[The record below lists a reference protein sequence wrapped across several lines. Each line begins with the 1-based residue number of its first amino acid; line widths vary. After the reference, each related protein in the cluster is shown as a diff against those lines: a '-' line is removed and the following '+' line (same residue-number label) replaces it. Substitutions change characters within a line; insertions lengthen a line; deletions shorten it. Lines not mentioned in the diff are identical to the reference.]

1 MITKVSADTFH
12 NDVYHHDG
20 PVVVTFGYT
29 GCGPC
34 RSLQPSLEKLAETG
48 VKVVKVDIVDDPDI
62 ATHFGISSV
71 PTTLFFARG
80 EPRLSFNGVAN
91 VKKLQALLAEAVADG
106 EKSPADHAHA

>member
-1 MITKVSADTFH
+1 MIQKTNSDAFH
-12 NDVYHHDG
+12 DEVYHHDG
-20 PVVVTFGYT
+20 PVVVSFSYE

-48 VKVVKVDIVDDPDI
+48 VKVLKVDVVDDPDL
-62 ATHFGISSV
+62 AAHFNVSSV

-80 EPRLSFNGVAN
+80 EPRLQWNGVAN
-91 VKKLQALLAEAVADG
+91 VKKLQELVDEAVADG